1 MQPDDNEP
9 MISGDVQNTQFVQTG
24 MQPQPQTV
32 IIDPMT
38 GLPQNVIMIQQP
50 SAGPKVVGI
59 LVIIWG
65 VISILGEVFSIGQT
79 LSMGSIFIASSVL
92 NLGISAGFIVGGA
105 MMTNYQM
112 RGVQIS
118 LAMIVVSTIVGL
130 AMFAL
135 MPDLLDDL
143 ADEED
148 LTAEER
154 EELDEYGGVIMG
166 VGAIFTV
173 ICNGICGLII
183 AIPLMISNNGL
194 DKSSLFS

>member
-24 MQPQPQTV
+24 MNPQPQT
-32 IIDPMT
+32 IMNDPMT

-148 LTAEER
+148 LTSEER
-154 EELDEYGGVIMG
+154 EELDEYGGLVMG

>member
-9 MISGDVQNTQFVQTG
+9 MISGDVQNTQYVQTG

-38 GLPQNVIMIQQP
+38 GLPQNVILIQQP

-79 LSMGSIFIASSVL
+79 LSMGSIFIASSIL

-148 LTAEER
+148 LTSEER
-154 EELDEYGGVIMG
+154 DELDEYGGVIMG

>member
-38 GLPQNVIMIQQP
+38 GLPQNAILIQQP
-50 SAGPKVVGI
+50 SVGPKVVGI
-59 LVIIWG
+59 LIIIWG
-65 VISILGEVFSIGQT
+65 VIMILGEVFSIGDT
-79 LSMGSIFIASSVL
+79 MSLGGVFIASSIL

-148 LTAEER
+148 LTSEER
-154 EELDEYGGVIMG
+154 DELDEYGGVIMG

>member
-1 MQPDDNEP
+1 MW
-9 MISGDVQNTQFVQTG
+9 SF
-24 MQPQPQTV
+24 
-32 IIDPMT
+32 
-38 GLPQNVIMIQQP
+38 
-50 SAGPKVVGI
+50 
-59 LVIIWG
+59 
-65 VISILGEVFSIGQT
+65 
-79 LSMGSIFIASSVL
+79 FIASSIL

-148 LTAEER
+148 LTSEER
-154 EELDEYGGVIMG
+154 EELDEYGGLVMG

>member
-24 MQPQPQTV
+24 MNPQPQT
-32 IIDPMT
+32 IMIAPMT

-148 LTAEER
+148 LTSEER

>member
-1 MQPDDNEP
+1 MQPDNNEP

-65 VISILGEVFSIGQT
+65 VFSILGEVYSIGQT
-79 LSMGSIFIASSVL
+79 LSMGSIFIASSIL
-92 NLGISAGFIVGGA
+92 SLGISAGFIVGGV

>member
-24 MQPQPQTV
+24 MHPQPQTV

-65 VISILGEVFSIGQT
+65 VFSILGEVYSIGQT
-79 LSMGSIFIASSVL
+79 LSMGSMFIASSIL
-92 NLGISAGFIVGGA
+92 NLGISAGFIVGGV

-166 VGAIFTV
+166 VGAIVTV

>member
-24 MQPQPQTV
+24 MNPQPQT
-32 IIDPMT
+32 IMIAPMT

-50 SAGPKVVGI
+50 SAGPKVVGN
-59 LVIIWG
+59 LVINWG
-65 VISILGEVFSIGQT
+65 VISILGEVFSIGQP

-148 LTAEER
+148 LTSEER

>member
-24 MQPQPQTV
+24 IQPQPQTV

-38 GLPQNVIMIQQP
+38 GLPQNVILIQQP

-65 VISILGEVFSIGQT
+65 V
-79 LSMGSIFIASSVL
+79 
-92 NLGISAGFIVGGA
+92 LGIGSEAFGIGTTLEFGGLFMLSSIINLAIAVGFIIGGA

-112 RGVQIS
+112 RGIQIS
-118 LAMIVVSTIVGL
+118 LAMIVVSAIVGL
-130 AMFAL
+130 AVLAM
-135 MPDLLDDL
+135 MPDFLDDFAEDENLTSEERELLDDEMGL
-143 ADEED
+143 F
-148 LTAEER
+148 
-154 EELDEYGGVIMG
+154 MG
-166 VGAIFTV
+166 VGAVLIV

>member
-24 MQPQPQTV
+24 MQPQPQTI

-118 LAMIVVSTIVGL
+118 LAMIVASTIMGL

-148 LTAEER
+148 LTSEER
-154 EELDEYGGVIMG
+154 EELDEYGGLIMG

>member
-9 MISGDVQNTQFVQTG
+9 MISGDVQSTQFVQTG

-148 LTAEER
+148 LTSEER

>member
-24 MQPQPQTV
+24 MNPQPQT
-32 IIDPMT
+32 IMIDPMT

-59 LVIIWG
+59 LIIIWG
-65 VISILGEVFSIGQT
+65 VLGIGTEVIGIGTTLEFGGLFILSSII
-79 LSMGSIFIASSVL
+79 
-92 NLGISAGFIVGGA
+92 NLGIAVGFIVGGA

-112 RGVQIS
+112 RGMQIS

-130 AMFAL
+130 AVLAL
-135 MPDLLDDL
+135 MPGLLDDF
-143 ADEED
+143 AEDEG
-148 LTAEER
+148 LTSEER
-154 EELDEYGGVIMG
+154 ELLDDEMSLVVG
-166 VGAIFTV
+166 VGAVFV
-173 ICNGICGLII
+173 LICNGICGLII

>member
-1 MQPDDNEP
+1 MQPDDKEP

-38 GLPQNVIMIQQP
+38 GLPQNVILIQQP

-59 LVIIWG
+59 LIIIWG
-65 VISILGEVFSIGQT
+65 VLSILGEAFSIGET
-79 LSMGSIFIASSVL
+79 LSMGGVFIGFSVL
-92 NLGISAGFIVGGA
+92 NLGISAGFIAGGA

-118 LAMIVVSTIVGL
+118 LALVVVSTIMGL

-154 EELDEYGGVIMG
+154 EELDTYGGAIMG
-166 VGAIFTV
+166 VGAIFTL
-173 ICNGICGLII
+173 ICNGMCGLII

>member
-59 LVIIWG
+59 LIIIYG

-148 LTAEER
+148 LTSEER
-154 EELDEYGGVIMG
+154 DELDEYGGVIMG

>member
-38 GLPQNVIMIQQP
+38 GLPQNVILIQQP

-79 LSMGSIFIASSVL
+79 LSMGSIFIASSIL

-148 LTAEER
+148 LTSEER
-154 EELDEYGGVIMG
+154 DELDEYGGVIMG

-183 AIPLMISNNGL
+183 AIPLFAIV
-194 DKSSLFS
+194 KF